1 MNAIFFVIKRG
12 NMSNIEI
19 MKLEDVVSVLNGIKL
34 ENIVFWIGAGIDCDG
49 CTGLPLGGEL
59 TQFILRE
66 ACGEEG
72 AKNIMKTWKSRKE
85 NMGK

>member
-34 ENIVFWIGAGIDCDG
+34 ENIVFWIGAGIDCS
-49 CTGLPLGGEL
+49 GLSVLDCHYHG
-59 TQFILRE
+59 
-66 ACGEEG
+66 
-72 AKNIMKTWKSRKE
+72 
-85 NMGK
+85 

>member
-1 MNAIFFVIKRG
+1 
-12 NMSNIEI
+12 MSNIEI

-72 AKNIMKTWKSRKE
+72 Y
-85 NMGK
+85 

>member
-59 TQFILRE
+59 T
-66 ACGEEG
+66 
-72 AKNIMKTWKSRKE
+72 
-85 NMGK
+85 

>member
-34 ENIVFWIGAGIDCDG
+34 ENIVFGLEQVLIAMDVLDC
-49 CTGLPLGGEL
+49 L
-59 TQFILRE
+59 
-66 ACGEEG
+66 
-72 AKNIMKTWKSRKE
+72 
-85 NMGK
+85 